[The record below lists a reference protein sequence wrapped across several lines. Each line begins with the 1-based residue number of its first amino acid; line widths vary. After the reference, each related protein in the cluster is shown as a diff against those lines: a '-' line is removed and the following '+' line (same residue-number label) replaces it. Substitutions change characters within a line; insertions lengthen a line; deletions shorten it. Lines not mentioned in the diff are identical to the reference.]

1 MKENQEEFSRTL
13 LTSYYVLVNEKVAKV
28 FHRKPSSS
36 LSPFSLSRETNTA
49 AALAVSGIVLRF
61 EILNSLFLF
70 LECWQ
75 AANNSSRPHLHM
87 RRLTAQRISRSSI
100 SWHLRLSIHIVAF
113 TTLFP
118 LEPLRFLRVE
128 NRAVVVR
135 SLNSMFRCVVFHS
148 RWNDV
153 FNFSLPF
160 TLLAQLYTA

>member
-1 MKENQEEFSRTL
+1 MKKLRKFSIEN
-13 LTSYYVLVNEKVAKV
+13 
-28 FHRKPSSS
+28 HHH
-36 LSPFSLSRETNTA
+36 LSPPSRF
-49 AALAVSGIVLRF
+49 LARQTQQQLLQSVGSSWDLKFWTVYF
-61 EILNSLFLF
+61 YFWNVDK
-70 LECWQ
+70 Q
-75 AANNSSRPHLHM
+75 QNSSRPHLHM